1 MNNLKHYCIH
11 SVVWDIC
18 KRPLYKGRFTKAYI
32 NKCLELGLP
41 LHYPCFYV
49 KSSSAAAA
57 EHYVETTNGAKM
69 RRWFIGEV
77 KNVTPEKEGKYNF
90 CIDAIAIEQN

>member
-1 MNNLKHYCIH
+1 MNNLKVYCIH

-18 KRPLYKGRFTKAYI
+18 KRPLYKGRFTKTYI

-41 LHYPCFYV
+41 FHYPYFYV
-49 KSSSAAAA
+49 KSSNSTAAV
-57 EHYVETTNGAKM
+57 HYIEMIRGAKM

-77 KNVTPEKEGKYNF
+77 KNVNSENEVKYDLYVDNSV
-90 CIDAIAIEQN
+90 AEQN